1 MRLNSSVSSS
11 DNKSEEHVNDR
22 PPFLYSYTG
31 GGTLSLWGH
40 RSGPLKWDGSL
51 RFEIEFG
58 VRIRVIIG
66 DIFKTI
72 KVKGGGGGAG
82 RPECLQALIKSKNQY
97 VCVCMCVY
105 TQPELHKDICQAQLR
120 IMSGSYQT
128 QRADLDSLIRQT
140 WQADAPGPASPLSLR

>member
-40 RSGPLKWDGSL
+40 CSGPLKWDGSL

-82 RPECLQALIKSKNQY
+82 RPECLQVLIKSKNQY
-97 VCVCMCVY
+97 VCVCVCVY
-105 TQPELHKDICQAQLR
+105 TQPKLHKDICQAQLR